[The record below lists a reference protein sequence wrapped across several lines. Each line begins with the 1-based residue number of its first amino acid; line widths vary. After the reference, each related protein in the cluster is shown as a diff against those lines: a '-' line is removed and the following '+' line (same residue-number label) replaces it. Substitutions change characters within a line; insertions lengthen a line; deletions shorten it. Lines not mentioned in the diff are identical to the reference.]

1 LVKKRDPGRAPD
13 SLELDVDISNF
24 GPISRGKFKIRPL
37 LLTILDCDCAI

>member
-37 LLTILDCDCAI
+37 SSNRRTIVKT